1 MSLKYDNGN
10 PLRIVSIE
18 NKFPKLLPDFPL
30 KYSNKSGFFFWGIID
45 DPVTILS
52 ERLIKLKPSELQIIS
67 SSAILDICIE
77 QTETLYKKSKTK
89 SLSETVSIELF
100 VGFLNP
106 SFLLV

>member
-1 MSLKYDNGN
+1 M
-10 PLRIVSIE
+10 E
-18 NKFPKLLPDFPL
+18 NKFPNVNPDLPL
-30 KYSNKSGFFFWGIID
+30 RYSRRSGFFFWGIID

-67 SSAILDICIE
+67 SSAILEICIE
-77 QTETLYKKSKTK
+77 QTEILYKKSKTK

-106 SFLLV
+106 SFFTSIIPIYPC